1 MLKPFVRS
9 ASVLGFTLAM
19 TCALWASASPEA
31 RLQKAYRFQQGG
43 WTYLHLEGSPS
54 DMGFQHGYLLAPE
67 IADAFEAIKLFDTHQ
82 TQRDWEFFRT
92 TARDMLWPH
101 IDAEYQQELQGI
113 ADGVKAHGV
122 DLDVYDIVALNA
134 FEEVPDYYVPWL
146 SKQTTNKL
154 TTNRQT
160 TNRQQNSPK
169 APKLAA
175 PGNCSA
181 FIATGSMTK
190 DHQIVIA
197 HNNWTSY
204 LAGER
209 WVVIFDIQPEHGNHI
224 LMDGFPGVITSDDD
238 FGVNSAGIMITETTM
253 AQFEGWDPNGKPEFM
268 RSRKALQ
275 YANSIDDYVR
285 IIKEGNNGGY
295 ANDWLIGDRKT
306 GEIAYLE
313 LGLKNTPLWRTKDGY
328 FVSSNFPR
336 DPKLIKEETSGFDP
350 GDSSSSMNARHR
362 RGDDLIQTAKG
373 TIDVEMAEQF
383 LSDHVDRYERT
394 TSDKKVDQ
402 PNERTLC
409 GHVDRSPRGVKQ
421 WGWDPYNPGGAVQ
434 GKATDSAMAAK
445 MSFVARAGHPCG
457 ADFLAAEFLDHHP
470 EFAWQKP
477 LLHDMK
483 AGPVDGVY
491 GRAEGTIAGQSL
503 GCSQDIL
510 LSSAAVPAAVVA
522 ASRRHCRQRFN
533 IRSFCGTGPLRRRGR
548 PRYSRRDAGATA
560 PRII

>member
-1 MLKPFVRS
+1 MLKGFMKGGCLLGIAV
-9 ASVLGFTLAM
+9 VL
-19 TCALWASASPEA
+19 TCAAAAGTAQSDA
-31 RLQKAYRFQQGG
+31 RLQNAYRFQKGG
-43 WTYLHLEGSPS
+43 WTYVHLEGSPS
-54 DMGFQHGYLLAPE
+54 NIGFQHGYLLAPE
-67 IADAFEAIKLFDTHQ
+67 IADALEAIKLFDTRE

-92 TARDMLWPH
+92 TARQMLWPH
-101 IDAEYQQELQGI
+101 IDAEYQKELQGI

-122 DLDVYDIVALNA
+122 DLDLYDIVALNA

-146 SKQTTNKL
+146 NKQTANK
-154 TTNRQT
+154 
-160 TNRQQNSPK
+160 QQKSAK

-209 WVVIFDIQPEHGNHI
+209 WVIVFDIQPEHGNRI

-238 FGVNSAGIMITETTM
+238 FGVNSAGMMITETTIT
-253 AQFEGWDPNGKPEFM
+253 QFEGWDPNGKPEFM

-313 LGLKNTPLWRTKDGY
+313 LGLKNTPLWRTKNGY
-328 FVSSNFPR
+328 FVSSNFAK
-336 DPKLIKEETSGFDP
+336 DPKVIREETTFDP
-350 GDSSSSMNARHR
+350 NNPSSSPNARHTR
-362 RGDDLIQTAKG
+362 WEEMMKQSQGN
-373 TIDVEMAEQF
+373 IDVTLAEQF
-383 LSDHVDRYERT
+383 LSDHFDSFE
-394 TSDKKVDQ
+394 KKDQ

-409 GHVDRSPRGVKQ
+409 GHVDNSSRGIKE
-421 WGWDPYNPGGAVQ
+421 WEWAPYNPSGAVQ

-457 ADFLAAEFLDHHP
+457 ADFMAAEFLDQHP

-483 AGPVDGVY
+483 AGPWTVF
-491 GRAEGTIAGQSL
+491 TSGQKE
-503 GCSQDIL
+503 Q
-510 LSSAAVPAAVVA
+510 
-522 ASRRHCRQRFN
+522 Q
-533 IRSFCGTGPLRRRGR
+533 
-548 PRYSRRDAGATA
+548 
-560 PRII
+560 

>member
-1 MLKPFVRS
+1 MTMNQRLR
-9 ASVLGFTLAM
+9 AGCTLGFLLAI
-19 TCALWASASPEA
+19 TCAALAAPASSADA

-43 WTYLHLEGSPS
+43 WTYVHLEGSAS
-54 DMGFQHGYLLAPE
+54 DIGYQHGYLLAPE
-67 IADAFEAIKLFDTHQ
+67 IADALEAIKLFDTRA

-92 TARDMLWPH
+92 TARQILWPH

-146 SKQTTNKL
+146 NKQQKSQKN
-154 TTNRQT
+154 
-160 TNRQQNSPK
+160 
-169 APKLAA
+169 PKLAA

-181 FIATGSMTK
+181 FIATGGMTK

-209 WVVIFDIQPEHGNHI
+209 WVMIFDIQPEHGNRI
-224 LMDGFPGVITSDDD
+224 LMDGFPGVIVSDDD
-238 FGVNSAGIMITETTM
+238 FGVNSAGIMITETTIT
-253 AQFEGWDPNGKPEFM
+253 QFEGWDPNGKPEFM
-268 RSRKALQ
+268 RARKALQ

-295 ANDWLIGDRKT
+295 ANDWLIGDRNT

-328 FVSSNFPR
+328 FVSSNFAR
-336 DPKLIKEETSGFDP
+336 DPKLISEETSGFNPSDA
-350 GDSSSSMNARHR
+350 SSSMNARHIR
-362 RGDDLIQTAKG
+362 WEELMKQAKG
-373 TIDVEMAEQF
+373 KIDVTMAEQF
-383 LSDHVDRYERT
+383 LGDHADSLEKTASERP
-394 TSDKKVDQ
+394 Q
-402 PNERTLC
+402 PNERSLC
-409 GHVDRSPRGVKQ
+409 GHVDTTQRGVKE

-445 MSFVARAGHPCG
+445 MSFIARAGHPCG
-457 ADFLAAEFLDHHP
+457 EDFLAEPFLEHHP
-470 EFAWQKP
+470 EFSWQKP

-483 AGPVDGVY
+483 AGPWTVF
-491 GRAEGTIAGQSL
+491 
-503 GCSQDIL
+503 
-510 LSSAAVPAAVVA
+510 SSGEKQQPAAS
-522 ASRRHCRQRFN
+522 SR
-533 IRSFCGTGPLRRRGR
+533 
-548 PRYSRRDAGATA
+548 
-560 PRII
+560 

>member
-1 MLKPFVRS
+1 MSLNLFPRGCRI
-9 ASVLGFTLAM
+9 LGFVLAL
-19 TCALWASASPEA
+19 TCIALAAPAGSPSP

-43 WTYLHLEGSPS
+43 WTYVHLEGSPS
-54 DMGFQHGYLLAPE
+54 DIGYQHGYLLAPE
-67 IADAFEAIKLFDTHQ
+67 IADALEAIKLFDTRE

-92 TARDMLWPH
+92 TARQVLWPH

-113 ADGVKAHGV
+113 ADGVKARGV
-122 DLDVYDIVALNA
+122 DLDVYDVVALNA

-146 SKQTTNKL
+146 NKQQKS
-154 TTNRQT
+154 QK
-160 TNRQQNSPK
+160 S
-169 APKLAA
+169 PKLAA

-209 WVVIFDIQPEHGNHI
+209 WVMIFDIQPEHGNRI
-224 LMDGFPGVITSDDD
+224 LMDGFPGVIVSDDD
-238 FGVNSAGIMITETTM
+238 FGVNSAGIMITETTIT
-253 AQFEGWDPNGKPEFM
+253 QFEGWDPNGKPEFM
-268 RSRKALQ
+268 RARKALQ

-295 ANDWLIGDRKT
+295 ANDWLIGDRNT

-328 FVSSNFPR
+328 FVSSNFAR
-336 DPKLIKEETSGFDP
+336 DPKLISEETSGFNANDA
-350 GDSSSSMNARHR
+350 SSSPNARHIR
-362 RGDDLIQTAKG
+362 WEELMKESKG
-373 TIDVEMAEQF
+373 KIDVKMAEEF
-383 LSDHVDRYERT
+383 LGDHEDTFE
-394 TSDKKVDQ
+394 SDKPPK
-402 PNERTLC
+402 NERALC
-409 GHVDRSPRGVKQ
+409 GHVDNSPRGIKE

-457 ADFLAAEFLDHHP
+457 EDFLAEPFLEHHP
-470 EFAWQKP
+470 EFSWQKP

-483 AGPVDGVY
+483 AGPWTVF
-491 GRAEGTIAGQSL
+491 TSGQKEK
-503 GCSQDIL
+503 
-510 LSSAAVPAAVVA
+510 
-522 ASRRHCRQRFN
+522 
-533 IRSFCGTGPLRRRGR
+533 
-548 PRYSRRDAGATA
+548 
-560 PRII
+560 

>member
-1 MLKPFVRS
+1 MFKMLVRNICVF
-9 ASVLGFTLAM
+9 AFTLALC
-19 TCALWASASPEA
+19 CAAMAASGSSDP

-43 WTYLHLEGSPS
+43 WTYVHLEGSPS
-54 DMGFQHGYLLAPE
+54 DIGFQHGYLLAPD
-67 IADAFEAIKLFDTHQ
+67 IADAFAAIKMFDLRATK
-82 TQRDWEFFRT
+82 RDWEFFRT
-92 TARDMLWPH
+92 TARQMLWPH

-146 SKQTTNKL
+146 NKQTSNKQTTNQ
-154 TTNRQT
+154 QT
-160 TNRQQNSPK
+160 TNKQQKSQ

-209 WVVIFDIQPEHGNHI
+209 WVVIFDIRPEHGNRI

-238 FGVNSAGIMITETTM
+238 FGVNSAGMMITETTIT
-253 AQFEGWDPNGKPEFM
+253 QFEGWDPNGKPEFM

-328 FVSSNFPR
+328 FVSSNFAR
-336 DPKLIKEETSGFDP
+336 DPKVIREETTFDP
-350 GDSSSSMNARHR
+350 NDASSSPNARHAR
-362 RGDDLIQTAKG
+362 WEEVMKQAKG
-373 TIDVEMAEQF
+373 KVDVNMAEQF
-383 LSDHVDRYERT
+383 LSDHFDSFE
-394 TSDKKVDQ
+394 KKEQ
-402 PNERTLC
+402 ANERGLC
-409 GHVDRSPRGVKQ
+409 GHVDVSSRGVKE

-434 GKATDSAMAAK
+434 GKAMDSAMAAK

-457 ADFLAAEFLDHHP
+457 ADFLALDFLEHHP

-477 LLHDMK
+477 LLRDMK
-483 AGPVDGVY
+483 AGPWTVF
-491 GRAEGTIAGQSL
+491 TAGQKEE
-503 GCSQDIL
+503 
-510 LSSAAVPAAVVA
+510 
-522 ASRRHCRQRFN
+522 R
-533 IRSFCGTGPLRRRGR
+533 
-548 PRYSRRDAGATA
+548 
-560 PRII
+560 

>member
-1 MLKPFVRS
+1 MSRHKYAAEDFMPRNFCHCIRGIAIL
-9 ASVLGFTLAM
+9 LAM
-19 TCALWASASPEA
+19 TCAAFAANPSAAQADP

-43 WTYLHLEGSPS
+43 WTYVHLEGSPA
-54 DMGFQHGYLLAPE
+54 DIGFQHGYLLAPE
-67 IADAFEAIKLFDTHQ
+67 IADGLEAIKLFDTRE

-92 TARDMLWPH
+92 TAREMLWPH

-146 SKQTTNKL
+146 NKQTLNK
-154 TTNRQT
+154 
-160 TNRQQNSPK
+160 QQKSQK

-209 WVVIFDIQPEHGNHI
+209 WVIVFDIVPEHGNRI

-238 FGVNSAGIMITETTM
+238 FGVNSAGIMITETTIT
-253 AQFEGWDPNGKPEFM
+253 QFEGWDPNGKPEFM

-275 YANSIDDYVR
+275 YANGIDDYVR

-328 FVSSNFPR
+328 FVSSNFAR
-336 DPKLIKEETSGFDP
+336 DPKLIKEEASGFDP
-350 GDSSSSMNARHR
+350 NDASTSPNARHAR
-362 RGDDLIQTAKG
+362 WDEVMQQSKG
-373 TIDVEMAEQF
+373 KVDVNMAEQF
-383 LSDHVDRYERT
+383 LSDHFDSFE
-394 TSDKKVDQ
+394 KKDQ
-402 PNERTLC
+402 ANERALC
-409 GHVDRSPRGVKQ
+409 GHVDNSPRGIKE
-421 WGWDPYNPGGAVQ
+421 WGWDAYNPGGAVQ
-434 GKATDSAMAAK
+434 GKATDSSMAAK

-457 ADFLAAEFLDHHP
+457 EDFIADRFLEQHP

-483 AGPVDGVY
+483 AGPWTVF
-491 GRAEGTIAGQSL
+491 AAGQK
-503 GCSQDIL
+503 Q
-510 LSSAAVPAAVVA
+510 
-522 ASRRHCRQRFN
+522 
-533 IRSFCGTGPLRRRGR
+533 
-548 PRYSRRDAGATA
+548 
-560 PRII
+560 